1 MTDEGNITDAVDT
14 LIAWLRKRGEPDS
27 GINYVGRSH
36 PFEARPQPASATL
49 YGFDADFIAKHFHGQ
64 GARDLA
70 DALASRVRPAG
81 EPVAWRWRW
90 ASADDWRVFGMSSTA
105 EGRAD
110 YIRDMEKIAPIV
122 VEPLYASPAP
132 SYADAIRE
140 AVKAVNNHRPDA
152 SFDDSSAGYV
162 ERDALLKNIAAAI
175 EALTPGSP
183 L

>member
-81 EPVAWRWRW
+81 EPFVFVPINRIGSEAATEIESLRARVAVLEGPQTP
-90 ASADDWRVFGMSSTA
+90 DPNVTA
-105 EGRAD
+105 
-110 YIRDMEKIAPIV
+110 
-122 VEPLYASPAP
+122 
-132 SYADAIRE
+132 
-140 AVKAVNNHRPDA
+140 
-152 SFDDSSAGYV
+152 
-162 ERDALLKNIAAAI
+162 DALLRIRNSCEGQDGHVTIWATMLQKIVDSVREARR
-175 EALTPGSP
+175 ALTPVAETPNQEPAS
-183 L
+183 